1 VKIHIKTPINI
12 PELPKEL
19 EVESGKLSDVLKTML
34 GKSYF
39 SKEVVDPRTGDLML
53 DGVFRV
59 LLNNVRY
66 DSLPDG
72 LDTELRDGDT
82 LTLTLILLGGG

>member
-1 VKIHIKTPINI
+1 
-12 PELPKEL
+12 
-19 EVESGKLSDVLKTML
+19 
-34 GKSYF
+34 
-39 SKEVVDPRTGDLML
+39 
-53 DGVFRV
+53 
-59 LLNNVRY
+59 LNNVRY